1 METIGSRILACIK
14 ALGMTKT
21 AFAER
26 LNLTQSYIS
35 RLTADDATPSDRTII
50 AICDKF
56 NINEAWLRTGQGE
69 MFRQVSRDEEIMEFM
84 GDVMSGTPSDFR
96 RRFISVLAR
105 MTPEEW
111 AILEAKIKEL
121 AAELPEQKKEP
132 DAE

>member
-1 METIGSRILACIK
+1 MSDINQRISMVVSSSGLS
-14 ALGMTKT
+14 KT

-26 LNLTQSYIS
+26 LNVSQQYIS
-35 RLTADDATPSDRTII
+35 KLTKEGTPSERTILD
-50 AICDKF
+50 ICAKF
-56 NINEAWLRTGQGE
+56 NVDETWLRTGQGE
-69 MFRQVSRDEEIMEFM
+69 MFRPVSRDEEIMEFM